1 MIMKT
6 FNFFNSVKTYEYFD
20 TTEKVYYLF
29 RGHTDKEI
37 LNKWRNFKIERGI
50 NKYKRITKYNTTT
63 FKNLFD
69 RNSENNLLWIVFMTL
84 PVLIMIIIL
93 GYLNVPVFNNI
104 VNLFE
109 IINVVGMGRGLVGF
123 MVTLPFTYII
133 LTMINTV
140 RTIIDYFNVTRIY
153 IN

>member
-1 MIMKT
+1 MKT
-6 FNFFNSVKTYEYFD
+6 ICFFNSIKTYEYFD
-20 TTEKVYYLF
+20 TTEKVHYLF

-63 FKNLFD
+63 FKNLFG
-69 RNSENNLLWIVFMTL
+69 RNSEDNLLWIVFMTL

-93 GYLNVPVFNNI
+93 GYLNVPVFSNI

-109 IINVVGMGRGLVGF
+109 TLKVVGTGKGLVGF
-123 MVTLPFTYII
+123 IVTLPFTYGI
-133 LTMINTV
+133 LTIINTI
-140 RTIIDYFNVTRIY
+140 RTINDYIKIKRIY
-153 IN
+153 L